1 MQMISKKCDYK
12 IGLFIFDHYIF
23 LNQYLKKHIAKL
35 AKIEFIFRY
44 NFLSLYNNNDPR
56 RVKVRL
62 RQK

>member
-1 MQMISKKCDYK
+1 LY
-12 IGLFIFDHYIF
+12 IGFKNINKL
-23 LNQYLKKHIAKL
+23 LSKHIAKL